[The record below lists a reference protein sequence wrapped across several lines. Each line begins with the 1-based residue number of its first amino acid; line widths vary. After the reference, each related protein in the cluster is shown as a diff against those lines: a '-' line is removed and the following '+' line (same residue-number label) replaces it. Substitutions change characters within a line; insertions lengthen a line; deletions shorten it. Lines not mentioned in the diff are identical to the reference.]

1 MGGRT
6 ASISS
11 RGRRRRAALALA
23 GLVGTAVVPT
33 ARAQAPGYAD
43 VVDITLPAD
52 PRVAFDDDYHEPR
65 GHGTRYHQA
74 TDLFGGKLWKAYAAV
89 DGVICAQT
97 GADEPVPEWGYQ
109 LTVCGA
115 DGRVYRY
122 VHLNN
127 DNPGTDDGAGGPEW
141 AYAPGVRAGVTV
153 RRGQWLG
160 YLGDSGNAERTP
172 THLHFEIRDDRVVDD
187 RIAIDERYG
196 RLRGVTQAPD
206 GAIWVTTSNRDTYG
220 SPVSDDDD
228 RILRLV
234 PP

>member
-172 THLHFEIRDDRVVDD
+172 THLHFEIRDDRVVDPYGGNRINPYPSLVAARD
-187 RIAIDERYG
+187 RGDVPSDPG
-196 RLRGVTQAPD
+196 PPRLD
-206 GAIWVTTSNRDTYG
+206 
-220 SPVSDDDD
+220 PVD
-228 RILRLV
+228 R
-234 PP
+234 